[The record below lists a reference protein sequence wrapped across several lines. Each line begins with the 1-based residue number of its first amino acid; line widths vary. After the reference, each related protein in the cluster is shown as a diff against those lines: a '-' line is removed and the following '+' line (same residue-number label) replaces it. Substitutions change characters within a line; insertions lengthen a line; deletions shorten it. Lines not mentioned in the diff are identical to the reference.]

1 MNDQS
6 APAIGERARNR
17 LGRQQACGVLGLI
30 AQASFMVGW
39 LVSETWQGHRYSP
52 VKHNIS
58 DLQAVT
64 APHAWFPITCFAIGG
79 LGTFAFATFGLR
91 PALRA
96 AGTTA
101 AYAPWLLALAAL
113 ALGNSFPQ
121 IPCRLADPGCSA
133 HNQLHSPG
141 GMTDAILSGAAFFV
155 LVLTPFPLWRR
166 LAVLPQWR
174 KLKPVM
180 LAARIVGPACFL
192 AFAICSSMPSTPAV
206 GLIERILVTT
216 SVLWVSALAIELI
229 VASPA
234 PST

>member
-6 APAIGERARNR
+6 AAGGGDCAGNR
-17 LGRQQACGVLGLI
+17 SGRQQAWGVLGLI
-30 AQASFMVGW
+30 AQASFMLGW
-39 LVSETWQGHRYSP
+39 LVAETWQGPRYSL

-58 DLQAVT
+58 DLQAAT

-79 LGTFAFATFGLR
+79 LGTFAFAIFGLR
-91 PALRA
+91 PALRD

-133 HNQLHSPG
+133 HHQLHSPG
-141 GMTDAILSGAAFFV
+141 GMTDAIVSGAAFFV
-155 LVLTPFPLWRR
+155 LVFTPFPLWRR

-174 KLKPVM
+174 QLKPVM
-180 LAARIVGPACFL
+180 LVARIVGPACFL
-192 AFAICSSMPSTPAV
+192 AFAICSSMHSTPAV

-216 SVLWVSALAIELI
+216 CVLWVSALAIELI